1 MSDTILPADSDEAC
15 EFLESVLDEI
25 AEGADPNEIFLQRY
39 IDWEAKRQIY
49 GDKYDI
55 IGSPD
60 ILLGFL
66 QMWVD
71 KKGILTQFYIPTY
84 AMLLQHRCLDDP
96 DWYMTQIAGLYSL
109 SSYLPNDDCL
119 KAGKELVTLSE
130 ANVNVYYPPYVWNRT
145 EALSSLDEE
154 LDKRIV

>member
-1 MSDTILPADSDEAC
+1 MSDTILPAASDEAS

-39 IDWEAKRQIY
+39 ADWEAKRQIY

-60 ILLGFL
+60 TLLGFL

>member
-25 AEGADPNEIFLQRY
+25 AEGADPNEIFIQRY

-60 ILLGFL
+60 TLLGFL

-119 KAGKELVTLSE
+119 QAGKELVTLSE
-130 ANVNVYYPPYVWNRT
+130 ANINVYYPPYVWNRT